1 MNLDINTTCDML
13 INGPILTNFSSFL
26 IYECLDIMTDGI
38 FMDNQTSIN
47 KRFLKTEDCD
57 DYFESEENEFG
68 DYTEENESSEYTE
81 EVESEE
87 NESSEYTEEFESE
100 ENESSEY
107 TEEFESEENESSEY
121 TEEFESEGSG
131 SSEYTEEFESE
142 ENESI
147 SLGSDVY
154 IQEFGNDLHVLIH
167 NLAKN
172 IKSNKK
178 SDIIKNKD
186 SIYQVQLID
195 DLTESSNGSSIQNNH
210 VTKLEIYLVISALF
224 ASILLI
230 TTAIYIKK
238 MRSTSTVVKTYEF
251 LRKEEGDHNV

>member
-81 EVESEE
+81 EV
-87 NESSEYTEEFESE
+87 ESE